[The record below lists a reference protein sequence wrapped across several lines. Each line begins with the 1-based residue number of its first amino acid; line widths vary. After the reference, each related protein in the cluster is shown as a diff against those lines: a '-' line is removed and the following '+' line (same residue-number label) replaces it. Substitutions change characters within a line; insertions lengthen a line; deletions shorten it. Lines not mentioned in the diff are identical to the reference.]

1 METILKALP
10 AFFSWLIDYT
20 IDISIF
26 ICLIL
31 VIKSI
36 VAKRLPAWWHY
47 GLWLVLIIRMIIP
60 VKYEKSSVLPEFI
73 SIKFPEVEFLNTMLI
88 EKDDM
93 ITGIIFNTS
102 SNINWAWL
110 DDLSFNEIMLYAW
123 LAGVLSIGLFILIKN
138 FRFWFNIKQKPMLVD
153 KDILD
158 LLEECKITMKINT
171 VIGIIITDAVKS
183 PVLFG
188 YLRPRLL
195 LPEGVLEKLTRS
207 ELTYIFMHELGHI
220 KRHDIGVSWI
230 ITLLQ
235 VFHWFNPLVWY
246 AFYKMRIDQESA
258 CDASVLARI
267 RNNQSKD
274 YAGTIIGFLEKF
286 CQNQQLPAMAG
297 IIENKSQIKRRL
309 AMIVRY
315 KESTKRIKAL
325 AIVMLLMTGF
335 IFYTITGF
343 AQEGL
348 DNKTALSEEAQKAM
362 VEAQKLFENKEVENA
377 RNVLLDYMDTTNDTI
392 PSDVYLMLG
401 YYWYNDKKLDEA
413 LKVFK
418 EGYEA
423 YPDNQDLTSY
433 YGATLYETGKFEEAG
448 PLMEKRYE
456 ESDAKDIKMLEAA
469 AASYYQTKNYDNTIR
484 VIKEMIDFQ
493 DDPNPKTIS
502 MLIGIYM
509 EKKDYNSAI
518 DTIETYMDIPDA
530 PKKAWFKQIAMCYK
544 AQGNHEKMYEYLKKL
559 QDMTGTEDTILSA
572 ANKTDQPENEDENML
587 AGEPVYVLKEV
598 DTPPQ
603 VIEKFAAEYP
613 IEAIEKKIEGK
624 VVLRFIVGK
633 DGIAHEPQV
642 DSAEPEGIFEKSAL
656 EVIAKFKFKPAIKNG
671 KDVNCFVRLP
681 IMFALSGP
689 DDKTFIFNPEG
700 ELVIRHGEI
709 DTPPQV
715 IEAVPP
721 EYPIEA
727 KEKKIEG
734 KVVLRFILSKDG
746 MIQDPQ
752 VKNAHPAGVFDQAAL
767 EAIVKYKFRPAKKD
781 GMDVDCFVW
790 WPIEFKLDE
799 KWPNK
804 N

>member
-10 AFFSWLIDYT
+10 AFFSWLMDYT
-20 IDISIF
+20 IDISLF
-26 ICLIL
+26 ICLIF

-60 VKYEKSSVLPEFI
+60 LKYEKSSVLPEFI
-73 SIKFPEVEFLNTMLI
+73 SVRLPDVEFLNTMLI

-93 ITGIIFNTS
+93 ITDIINNTS
-102 SNINWAWL
+102 SSINWAWL

-138 FRFWFNIKQKPMLVD
+138 FGFWFNIKQKPMLVD
-153 KDILD
+153 KEILD

-230 ITLLQ
+230 ITMLQ

-246 AFYKMRIDQESA
+246 AFYQMRIDQESA

-286 CQNQQLPAMAG
+286 CQNRQLPAMAG
-297 IIENKSQIKRRL
+297 IIENKSQIKRRI
-309 AMIVRY
+309 AMIISY
-315 KESTKRIKAL
+315 KENTKRIKAL
-325 AIVMLLMTGF
+325 AIVMLLVTGF

-348 DNKTALSEEAQKAM
+348 NNKTPLSAEAQKAM
-362 VEAQKLFENKEVENA
+362 VEAQKFFENKDLGNA
-377 RNVLLDYMDTTNDTI
+377 RNTILDYMGKTHDTI
-392 PSDVYLMLG
+392 PPDAYLMLG
-401 YYWYNDKKLDEA
+401 YFWYDDQKLDEA
-413 LKVFK
+413 LKVFEK
-418 EGYEA
+418 GYA
-423 YPDNQDLTSY
+423 KYPDNFDMLSY
-433 YGATLYETGKFEEAG
+433 YASTLYESGKFAEAA
-448 PLMEKRYE
+448 PLMEKCYE
-456 ESDAKDIKMLEAA
+456 VSPKKNVKLLEAA
-469 AASYYQTKNYDNTIR
+469 AAAYYQIKNYDDTIR
-484 VIKEMIDFQ
+484 IIEEMIDSQ
-493 DDPNPKTIS
+493 DDPKPNWIL
-502 MLIGIYM
+502 MLIGIYYDQ
-509 EKKDYNSAI
+509 KDYNSI
-518 DTIETYMDIPDA
+518 IETIETYMDIPDA
-530 PKKAWFKQIAMCYK
+530 PKEFWLKQIAMCYK

-603 VIEKFAAEYP
+603 VIEKFTAEYP
-613 IEAIEKKIEGK
+613 SEAKQKGIEGK
-624 VVLRFIVGK
+624 VVLRIIVGK

-642 DSAEPEGIFEKSAL
+642 DSAEPAGIFDKSAL
-656 EVIAKFKFKPAIKNG
+656 EAVAKFKFKPAIKNG
-671 KDVNCFVRLP
+671 NDVNCFVILL
-681 IMFALSGP
+681 INFGL
-689 DDKTFIFNPEG
+689 D
-700 ELVIRHGEI
+700 
-709 DTPPQV
+709 
-715 IEAVPP
+715 
-721 EYPIEA
+721 
-727 KEKKIEG
+727 G
-734 KVVLRFILSKDG
+734 K
-746 MIQDPQ
+746 
-752 VKNAHPAGVFDQAAL
+752 PA
-767 EAIVKYKFRPAKKD
+767 E
-781 GMDVDCFVW
+781 
-790 WPIEFKLDE
+790 
-799 KWPNK
+799 
-804 N
+804 